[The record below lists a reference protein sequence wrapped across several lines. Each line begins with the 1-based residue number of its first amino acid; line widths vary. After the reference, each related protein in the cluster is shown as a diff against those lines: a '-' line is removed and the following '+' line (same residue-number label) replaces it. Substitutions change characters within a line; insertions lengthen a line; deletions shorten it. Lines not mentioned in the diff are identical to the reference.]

1 MKKKIFALTLAFI
14 FVFSIIP
21 FNSSAEQLSYAMS
34 NLSEEAKMIKSGIL
48 GKEIRFSA
56 TDFKQALGVR
66 NFKTVTILSLPNAED
81 GTLKYANV
89 SVTEGQKIS
98 RSNLYLLKFVPA
110 SEEVTESSFTFS
122 CDKCAGGASIVC
134 ELKLLDKIN
143 YEPTLQKTSND
154 EQNVST
160 QKNVS
165 LFGRL
170 SAVDPEGDELSFFVV
185 KPTKNGTLTF
195 TDAKYGDFKYTP
207 KANFTGKDSFTYVVR
222 DEYGNYSKTAT
233 VNIDVSKRRTEIVYK
248 DMDDNSAY
256 NAALTLAEKS
266 IMLGEISGDGMYFYP
281 EEKVSRGD
289 FTVMVMKVA
298 GIKVGTALENTS
310 FDDNDKIPE
319 SIRTYISYAQRMRY
333 VNGKFDGTGLYF
345 DADAPITRAEAAVV
359 INNILG
365 ATVPTSKPVFSD
377 SDDIPT
383 WAEGSVY
390 ALYTIGIMERTDRDV
405 IGAREDVTRAQAA
418 QMIYAMLNIK

>member
-1 MKKKIFALTLAFI
+1 MKKKLIACILAFVFI
-14 FVFSIIP
+14 FCLLP
-21 FNSSAEQLSYAMS
+21 FGSSAEGLSYAMN
-34 NLSEEAKMIKSGIL
+34 NLSDDAKMIKSGLL

-56 TDFKQALGVR
+56 TDFKQALGIR
-66 NFKTVTILSLPNAED
+66 SFKSVTIISLPKEEE

-89 SVTEGQKIS
+89 KVNEGQSIS

-110 SEEVTESSFTFS
+110 NESVSESSFTFS
-122 CDKCAGGASIVC
+122 CDEYVGGASVVC

-143 YEPTLQKTSND
+143 YEPTLTKVSSD
-154 EQNVST
+154 SENVST

-185 KPTKNGTLTF
+185 KPTKNGTVSF
-195 TDAKYGDFKYTP
+195 TDSKYGDFKYTP
-207 KANFTGKDSFTYVVR
+207 KVNFTGKDSFTYVVR

-233 VNIDVSKRRTEIVYK
+233 VNIDVSKRKTEIVYR
-248 DMDDNSAY
+248 DMEDNSAY
-256 NAALTLAEKS
+256 NAALTLAEEN

-281 EEKVSRGD
+281 DEKVSRGD
-289 FTVMVMKVA
+289 FTVMVMKAA
-298 GIKVGTALENTS
+298 GIKVGSVLQNTS

-345 DADAPITRAEAAVV
+345 DADAPITRAEAAVI
-359 INNILG
+359 INNVLG
-365 ATVPTSKPVFSD
+365 ATVPTSKPVFAD
-377 SDDIPT
+377 SDDIPA
-383 WAEGSVY
+383 WAESSLY
-390 ALYTIGIMERTDRDV
+390 ALYTIGVIERTGSGV

-418 QMIYAMLNIK
+418 QMICSMLNLK

>member
-1 MKKKIFALTLAFI
+1 MKKKILALALVFI
-14 FVFSIIP
+14 FVFCLVP
-21 FNSSAEQLSYAMS
+21 FSASAEGLSYAMN
-34 NLSEEAKMIKSGIL
+34 NLSDDAKMIKSGLL

-56 TDFKQALGVR
+56 TDFKQALSIR
-66 NFKTVTILSLPNAED
+66 NFKSVTILSLPNEED

-89 SVTEGQKIS
+89 KVSEGQKIS

-110 SEEVTESSFTFS
+110 NENVTESSFTFS
-122 CDKCAGGASIVC
+122 CDEYVGGASIVC
-134 ELKLLDKIN
+134 ELKLLEKIN
-143 YEPTLQKTSND
+143 YEPTLTKVSSD
-154 EQNVST
+154 SQNVST

-170 SAVDPEGDELSFFVV
+170 SAVDPEGDELSFFII
-185 KPTKNGTLTF
+185 KTTKNGTVTF

-207 KANFTGKDSFTYVVR
+207 KVNFTGKDSFTYVVR

-233 VNIDVSKRRTEIVYK
+233 VNIDVSKRKTEIVYR
-248 DMDDNSAY
+248 DLDDNSAY
-256 NAALTLAEKS
+256 NAALVLAEEN

-281 EEKVSRGD
+281 DEKVSRGD
-289 FTVMVMKVA
+289 FVVMVMKAA
-298 GIKVGTALENTS
+298 GIKVGSVMQNTS

-377 SDDIPT
+377 SADIPA
-383 WAEGSVY
+383 WAENSVY
-390 ALYTIGIMERTDRDV
+390 ALYTIGIMERTDSGV

-418 QMIYAMLNIK
+418 QMIYSMIKIK